1 MHKKNNA
8 RRVVA
13 SFAVLASTAA
23 LAAPTAEVEAFN
35 DYWSPGKPNP
45 RVCQSPLLVGTPL
58 GLPRC
63 MQASNVMTHLQNLQD
78 IASLNNGNRAS
89 GQPGYQASVDYVRS
103 TLERAGYQ
111 VRIQTFPFLA
121 FYPEGP
127 GSLAAV
133 APQPVQYTWEED
145 FAYADQ
151 TDPGNVTAPVVP
163 VDLALG
169 VGNASTSGCEMDD
182 FAGFPAGAIALI
194 QRGSCT
200 FGQKATN
207 AAAAGAAGAI
217 IFNQG
222 DTDTEDR
229 TGLLVATLGED
240 YEGGIPV
247 MFSTYANGV
256 EWASTEGLQLSM
268 NVDVVR
274 ERTETYNVL
283 AETRRGNPD
292 NVVMV
297 GAHLDSV
304 FEGPGI
310 NDNGSGSA
318 ALLEM
323 ATLMSKA
330 HPLNKVRFAWWG
342 AEESGLVGSTYYVNQ
357 LPEDEKAQIKAY
369 LNVDMIGSPNYA
381 NFIYDGDGSDFGLQG
396 PPGSGAIERL
406 FRSYFQLRN
415 APSEG
420 TEIDFRSDYAQFFDD
435 GIAFG
440 GLFTGAE
447 DVKTVEQAQRYGG
460 TAGESFDPC
469 YHSECDDLSNID
481 TEALELHGDAL
492 AFATS
497 WLSLSTKVIHDQIAA
512 AAEQSI
518 GAMRIQS
525 VQEKSRWG
533 HWIR

>member
-1 MHKKNNA
+1 MQKKNNA

-13 SFAVLASTAA
+13 SFALFASTAA
-23 LAAPTAEVEAFN
+23 LAAPAAEPAAFN
-35 DYWSPGKPNP
+35 EYWSPGKPDS
-45 RVCQSPLLVGTPL
+45 RICKSPLLVGTPL

-63 MQASNVMTHLQNLQD
+63 MQASNIVTHLQNLQD
-78 IASLNNGNRAS
+78 IASLNQGNRAS
-89 GQPGYQASVDYVRS
+89 GLSGYQASVGYVRS
-103 TLERAGYQ
+103 TLERAGYR
-111 VRIQTFPFLA
+111 VRVQAFPFLA
-121 FYPEGP
+121 FYPAGP
-127 GSLAAV
+127 GTLAAV
-133 APQPVQYTWEED
+133 TPQPVQYTLEED
-145 FAYADQ
+145 FTYADQ

-169 VGNASTSGCEMDD
+169 LGNTSTSGCEASD
-182 FAGFPAGAIALI
+182 FAGFPAGAIALM
-194 QRGSCT
+194 QRGTCP
-200 FGQKATN
+200 FGDKATN

-222 DTDTEDR
+222 DTEDR
-229 TGLLVATLGED
+229 KGLLVATLGED
-240 YEGGIPV
+240 YQGGIPV
-247 MFSTYANGV
+247 MFATYDNGV
-256 EWASTEGLQLSM
+256 SWSQTDGLQLSM
-268 NVDVVR
+268 SVDVVR
-274 ERTETYNVL
+274 KQSETYNVL
-283 AETRRGNPD
+283 AETRRGNPN

-357 LPEDEKAQIKAY
+357 LPEEEKRQIKAY
-369 LNVDMIGSPNYA
+369 LNVDMIGSPNYV

-406 FRSYFQLRN
+406 LRTYFQLRN

-447 DVKTVEQAQRYGG
+447 DIKSVEQAQRYGG
-460 TAGESFDPC
+460 TAGEAYDPC
-469 YHSECDDLSNID
+469 YHSACDNLGNIS

-497 WLSLSTKVIHDQIAA
+497 WLSLSTKMVDDEIAA

-518 GAMRIQS
+518 GTLRVQK

>member
-1 MHKKNNA
+1 MQKKKNA

-13 SFAVLASTAA
+13 SVALIASSAA
-23 LAAPTAEVEAFN
+23 LAAPTVEMAAFD
-35 DYWSPGKPNP
+35 DYWTPGKPDS
-45 RVCQSPLLVGTPL
+45 RVCKSPLLVGTPL

-63 MQASNVMTHLQNLQD
+63 MQATNIMTHLQKLQD

-89 GQPGYQASVDYVRS
+89 GQPGYDESVDYVRT

-111 VRIQTFPFLA
+111 VQIQTFPFLA
-121 FYPEGP
+121 FYPAGP
-127 GSLAAV
+127 GSLSAV
-133 APQPVQYTWEED
+133 TPQPMQYTWEED
-145 FAYADQ
+145 FTYADQ
-151 TDPGNVTAPVVP
+151 TDPGTVTAPVVP

-169 VGNASTSGCEMDD
+169 VGNTSTSGCEAAD

-194 QRGSCT
+194 QRGACT

-207 AAAAGAAGAI
+207 AAAAGASGAI

-222 DTDTEDR
+222 DTDDR
-229 TGLLVATLGED
+229 KGLMAATLGED
-240 YEGGIPV
+240 YRGGIPV
-247 MFSTYANGV
+247 LFATYENGV
-256 EWASTEGLQLSM
+256 TWAGTEGLQLSM
-268 NVDVVR
+268 NVNVVR
-274 ERTETYNVL
+274 EQTETYNVL
-283 AETRRGNPD
+283 AETRRGNPN
-292 NVVMV
+292 NVIMV

-330 HPLNKVRFAWWG
+330 RPINKVRFAWWG

-357 LPEDEKAQIKAY
+357 LPDEQKQQIKAY
-369 LNVDMIGSPNYA
+369 LNVDMIGSPNFA

-396 PPGSGAIERL
+396 PPGSASIERL
-406 FRSYFQLRN
+406 FSTYFQLRN

-420 TEIDFRSDYAQFFDD
+420 TEINFRSDYAQFFDD

-447 DVKTVEQAQRYGG
+447 GIKTIEQSQRYGG
-460 TAGESFDPC
+460 AANQPYDAC
-469 YHSECDDLSNID
+469 YHSECDDLSNLS

-492 AFATS
+492 AFTAS
-497 WLSLSTKVIHDQIAA
+497 WLSLSTKMIDDEIAA
-512 AAEQSI
+512 AEEQSI
-518 GAMRIQS
+518 GTMQIQQI
-525 VQEKSRWG
+525 QEKSRWG

>member
-8 RRVVA
+8 PRVVA
-13 SFAVLASTAA
+13 SLALIASASA
-23 LAAPTAEVEAFN
+23 LAAPSAETASFN
-35 DYWSPGKPNP
+35 EYWSPGKPDA
-45 RVCQSPLLVGTPL
+45 RVCRSPLLVGTPL

-63 MQASNVMTHLQNLQD
+63 MQAGNVMKHLENLQD
-78 IASLNNGNRAS
+78 IATLNDGNRAS
-89 GQPGYQASVDYVRS
+89 GQSGYQASVDYVRAQ
-103 TLERAGYQ
+103 LKRAGYQ
-111 VRIQTFPFLA
+111 VRVQAFPFQA
-121 FYPEGP
+121 FYPVSP
-127 GSLAAV
+127 GTLSAV
-133 APQPVQYTWEED
+133 APQQVQYVWNED
-145 FAYADQ
+145 FGYADQ
-151 TDPGNVTAPVVP
+151 TDPGNVTAAVVP

-169 VGNASTSGCEMDD
+169 LGNTSTSGCEPQD
-182 FAGFPAGAIALI
+182 FAGFPAGAIALM
-194 QRGSCT
+194 QRGTCT
-200 FGQKATN
+200 FGEKAEN
-207 AAAAGAAGAI
+207 AAAAGASGAV

-222 DTDTEDR
+222 DTEDR
-229 TGLLVATLGED
+229 RDLMAATLGEA
-240 YEGGIPV
+240 YAGGIPV
-247 MFSTYANGV
+247 IFATYDNGV
-256 EWASTEGLQLSM
+256 SWAQTEGLQLSM
-268 NVDVVR
+268 NVDVIR
-274 ERTETYNVL
+274 EQSETYNVL

-323 ATLMSKA
+323 AILMSRA

-342 AEESGLVGSTYYVNQ
+342 AEESGLVGSTYYVSQ
-357 LPEDEKAQIKAY
+357 LPQNQKERIKAY
-369 LNVDMIGSPNYA
+369 LNVDMVGSPNFV

-396 PPGSGAIERL
+396 PPGSAAIERL
-406 FRSYFQLRN
+406 LRSYFQLRRE
-415 APSEG
+415 PTEG
-420 TEIDFRSDYAQFFDD
+420 TEIDFRSDYAQFFED

-447 DVKTVEQAQRYGG
+447 GIKTVEQSQLYGG
-460 TAGESFDPC
+460 AANQPYDPC
-469 YHSECDDLSNID
+469 YHEACDDLGNVS

-497 WLSLSTKVIHDQIAA
+497 WLSLSTQMIDREIAEA
-512 AAEQSI
+512 EEQSS
-518 GAMRIQS
+518 AATRTLK

>member
-1 MHKKNNA
+1 MQKKNNA

-13 SFAVLASTAA
+13 SLALIASASA
-23 LAAPTAEVEAFN
+23 LAAPSAETARFDEL
-35 DYWSPGKPNP
+35 WSPGKPDS
-45 RVCQSPLLVGTPL
+45 RACQSPLLVGTPL

-63 MQASNVMTHLQNLQD
+63 MQASNIMKHLENLQD
-78 IASLNNGNRAS
+78 IAALNQGNRAS
-89 GQPGYQASVDYVRS
+89 GQPGYQASVDYVR
-103 TLERAGYQ
+103 THLERAGYE
-111 VRIQTFPFLA
+111 VRVQSFPFLA
-121 FYPEGP
+121 FYPAGP
-127 GSLAAV
+127 GSLNAV
-133 APQPVQYTWEED
+133 TPQPVQYTWEED
-145 FAYADQ
+145 FTYADQ
-151 TDPGNVTAPVVP
+151 TDPGNVTAPVVA
-163 VDLALG
+163 VDLSLG
-169 VGNASTSGCEMDD
+169 AGNTSTSGCEAAD
-182 FAGFPAGAIALI
+182 FAGFPAGAIALM
-194 QRGSCT
+194 QRGTCP
-200 FGQKATN
+200 FGDKATN
-207 AAAAGAAGAI
+207 AAAAGASGAI

-222 DTDTEDR
+222 DTEDR
-229 TGLLVATLGED
+229 KGLMAATLGED
-240 YEGGIPV
+240 YQGGIPV
-247 MFSTYANGV
+247 LFSTYDLGV
-256 EWASTEGLQLSM
+256 AWAGTEGLQMSM

-274 ERTETYNVL
+274 EQTETFNVL
-283 AETRRGNPD
+283 AETRRGNPN
-292 NVVMV
+292 NVIVV

-304 FEGPGI
+304 FEGAGI

-323 ATLMSKA
+323 AVLMGKA

-357 LPEDEKAQIKAY
+357 LPDEEKQRIKAY

-396 PPGSGAIERL
+396 PPGSAAIERL

-415 APSEG
+415 EPSEG

-447 DVKTVEQAQRYGG
+447 DIKSQEQAQRYGG
-460 TAGESFDPC
+460 TAGQSFDPC
-469 YHSECDDLSNID
+469 YHTECDNLGNIS

-497 WLSLSTKVIHDQIAA
+497 WLSLSTKMVDDEIAA

-518 GAMRIQS
+518 GTMRIQQ
-525 VQEKSRWG
+525 VQERSRWG
-533 HWIR
+533 LWIR

>member
-8 RRVVA
+8 VRVVA
-13 SFAVLASTAA
+13 SLALIASSAA
-23 LAAPTAEVEAFN
+23 LAAPKADTAQFN
-35 DYWSPGKPNP
+35 DFWTPAKPNAALC
-45 RVCQSPLLVGTPL
+45 RSPLLVGTPV

-63 MQASNVMTHLQNLQD
+63 MQASNVMKHLEALQD
-78 IASLNNGNRAS
+78 IATLNGGNRAS
-89 GQPGYQASVDYVRS
+89 GQPGYQASLDYVRS
-103 TLERAGYQ
+103 RLQRAGYR
-111 VRIQTFPFLA
+111 VEVQTFPFLA
-121 FYPEGP
+121 FYPANP
-127 GSLAAV
+127 GTLSAV
-133 APQPVQYTWEED
+133 APQTVQYVWEED
-145 FAYADQ
+145 FTYADQ

-169 VGNASTSGCEMDD
+169 AGNTSTSGCEPED
-182 FAGFPAGAIALI
+182 FAGFPAGAIALM
-194 QRGSCT
+194 QRGSCA

-222 DTDTEDR
+222 DTEDR
-229 TGLLVATLGED
+229 KGLLVATLGED
-240 YEGGIPV
+240 YAGGIPV
-247 MFSTYANGV
+247 LFSTYDNGV
-256 EWASTEGLQLSM
+256 AWSQTAGLQLSM

-274 ERTETYNVL
+274 EQTETYNLL
-283 AETRRGNPD
+283 AETRRGDPS

-304 FEGPGI
+304 FEGAGI

-323 ATLMSKA
+323 ALLMSKA
-330 HPLNKVRFAWWG
+330 RPENKVRFAWWG

-357 LPEDEKAQIKAY
+357 LPDEQKQRIKAY

-396 PPGSGAIERL
+396 PPGSAAIERL
-406 FRSYFQLRN
+406 LRTYFQLRN

-420 TEIDFRSDYAQFFDD
+420 TEIDFRSDYAQFFED

-447 DVKTVEQAQRYGG
+447 DIKTEEQAQRYGG
-460 TAGESFDPC
+460 AAGQSFDPC
-469 YHSECDDLSNID
+469 YHNECDDLGNISI
-481 TEALELHGDAL
+481 EALELHGDAL

-497 WLSLSTKVIHDQIAA
+497 WLSLSTKMIDDEIAA

-518 GAMRIQS
+518 GTMRIQQ

>member
-1 MHKKNNA
+1 MQKKNNA

-13 SFAVLASTAA
+13 SFALLASSAA
-23 LAAPTAEVEAFN
+23 LAAPSAEIAAFD
-35 DYWSPGKPNP
+35 DYWSPGKPDA
-45 RVCQSPLLVGTPL
+45 RVCRSPLLVGTPL

-63 MQASNVMTHLQNLQD
+63 MQASNVMLHLQNLQD

-89 GQPGYQASVDYVRS
+89 GQPGYQASVDYVRR
-103 TLERAGYQ
+103 TLERAGYR
-111 VRIQTFPFLA
+111 VRVQAFPFLA

-127 GSLAAV
+127 GALAAV
-133 APQPVQYTWEED
+133 APQGVQYTWEED
-145 FAYADQ
+145 FTYADQ
-151 TDPGNVTAPVVP
+151 TDPGTVTAPVVP

-169 VGNASTSGCEMDD
+169 LGNTSTSGCEPGD
-182 FAGFPAGAIALI
+182 FAGFPAGAIALM
-194 QRGSCT
+194 QRGDCP

-222 DTDTEDR
+222 DTEDR
-229 TGLLVATLGED
+229 RGLLVATLGED

-247 MFSTYANGV
+247 LFSTYDNGAA
-256 EWASTEGLQLSM
+256 WAGTAGLQLSM

-292 NVVMV
+292 NVIMV

-304 FEGPGI
+304 FEGAGI

-323 ATLMSKA
+323 ATLMSRA
-330 HPLNKVRFAWWG
+330 YPLNKVRFAWWG
-342 AEESGLVGSTYYVNQ
+342 AEESGLVGSTYYVNE
-357 LPEDEKAQIKAY
+357 LPEEEKKQIKAY

-415 APSEG
+415 AQSEG
-420 TEIDFRSDYAQFFDD
+420 TEIDFRSDYAQFFED

-447 DVKTVEQAQRYGG
+447 GVKSVEQAQRYGG
-460 TAGESFDPC
+460 AAGQAYDSC
-469 YHSECDDLSNID
+469 YHTKCDDLTNIS

-497 WLSLSTKVIHDQIAA
+497 WLSLSTKMIDDEIAA

-518 GAMRIQS
+518 GSMRIQQ

>member
-13 SFAVLASTAA
+13 SLALFASTAA
-23 LAAPTAEVEAFN
+23 LAAPTADTAAFS
-35 DYWSPGKPNP
+35 DYWSPDKPDS
-45 RVCQSPLLVGTPL
+45 RACRSPLLVGTPL

-103 TLERAGYQ
+103 TLEKAGYQ
-111 VRIQTFPFLA
+111 VRVQAFPFLA
-121 FYPEGP
+121 FYPQGP

-133 APQPVQYTWEED
+133 TPQPVQYTWEED
-145 FAYADQ
+145 FTYADQ

-163 VDLALG
+163 VDLSLG
-169 VGNASTSGCEMDD
+169 LGNTSTSGCEPAD
-182 FAGFPAGAIALI
+182 FAGFPAGAIALM
-194 QRGSCT
+194 QRGTCA
-200 FGQKATN
+200 FEDKAEN
-207 AAAAGAAGAI
+207 AAAAGAVGAI

-222 DTDTEDR
+222 DTEDR
-229 TGLLVATLGED
+229 RGLMAATLGET

-247 MFSTYANGV
+247 LFSTYDNGV
-256 EWASTEGLQLSM
+256 TWAGTEGLQLSM

-274 ERTETYNVL
+274 ERTETFNVL
-283 AETRRGNPD
+283 AETRRGNPN

-304 FEGPGI
+304 FEGAGI

-342 AEESGLVGSTYYVNQ
+342 AEESGLVGSTYYVTQ
-357 LPEDEKAQIKAY
+357 LPEEEKQQIKAY
-369 LNVDMIGSPNYA
+369 LNVDMIGSPNFA

-447 DVKTVEQAQRYGG
+447 DIKSVEQAQRYGG
-460 TAGESFDPC
+460 TAGLAYDPC
-469 YHSECDDLSNID
+469 YHSECDDLTNISS
-481 TEALELHGDAL
+481 EALELHGDAL
-492 AFATS
+492 AFTTS
-497 WLSLSTKVIHDQIAA
+497 WLSLSTKVIDDQIAA
-512 AAEQSI
+512 AAEQNI
-518 GAMRIQS
+518 GAMRTQQ

-533 HWIR
+533 LWIR

>member
-1 MHKKNNA
+1 MQKQKIA

-13 SFAVLASTAA
+13 SFAFFASTAA
-23 LAAPTAEVEAFN
+23 LAAPTAELAAFN
-35 DYWSPGKPNP
+35 DYWSPDKPDSRACKSP
-45 RVCQSPLLVGTPL
+45 RLVGTPVE
-58 GLPRC
+58 LPRC
-63 MQASNVMTHLQNLQD
+63 MQASNVMIHLQNLQD

-89 GQPGYQASVDYVRS
+89 GQPGYQASVDYVRT
-103 TLERAGYQ
+103 TLRRAGYR
-111 VRIQTFPFLA
+111 VTVQTFPFLA
-121 FYPEGP
+121 FYPAGP

-133 APQPVQYTWEED
+133 APQPAQYVWEED

-169 VGNASTSGCEMDD
+169 AGNTSTSGCEAED
-182 FAGFPAGAIALI
+182 FAGFPAGAIALM
-194 QRGSCT
+194 QRGTCP
-200 FGQKATN
+200 FGDKATN

-222 DTDTEDR
+222 DTEDR
-229 TGLLVATLGED
+229 KALLVATLGEG

-247 MFSTYANGV
+247 MFSTYDNGV
-256 EWASTEGLQLSM
+256 AWAATEGLQLSM

-274 ERTETYNVL
+274 KRTETYNVL
-283 AETRRGNPD
+283 AETRRGNPN

-304 FEGPGI
+304 YEGPGI
-310 NDNGSGSA
+310 SDNGTGSA

-323 ATLMSKA
+323 ATLMSRA
-330 HPLNKVRFAWWG
+330 RPENKVRFAWWG

-357 LPEDEKAQIKAY
+357 LPEEQKRQIKAY

-406 FRSYFQLRN
+406 FRSYFELRGQ
-415 APSEG
+415 PTEG
-420 TEIDFRSDYAQFFDD
+420 TQIDFRSDYAQFFED

-447 DVKTVEQAQRYGG
+447 GIKTVEQAQRYGG
-460 TAGESFDPC
+460 TAGQPFDPC
-469 YHSECDDLSNID
+469 YHTKCDDITNVS

-497 WLSLSTKVIHDQIAA
+497 WLSLSTKIIDDEIAA
-512 AAEQSI
+512 AGQRSI
-518 GAMRIQS
+518 GAMRMQQA
-525 VQEKSRWG
+525 QEKSRWG

>member
-1 MHKKNNA
+1 MQKKNNA

-13 SFAVLASTAA
+13 SFALLASTAS
-23 LAAPTAEVEAFN
+23 LAAPTAEIAAFD
-35 DYWSPGKPNP
+35 DYWSPGKPDS
-45 RVCQSPLLVGTPL
+45 RVCRSPLLVGTPL

-103 TLERAGYQ
+103 TLERAGYR
-111 VRIQTFPFLA
+111 VRVQTFPFLA

-133 APQPVQYTWEED
+133 APQAVQYTWEED
-145 FAYADQ
+145 FTYADQ
-151 TDPGNVTAPVVP
+151 TDPGTVTAPVVP

-169 VGNASTSGCEMDD
+169 LGNTSTSGCEPGD
-182 FAGFPAGAIALI
+182 FAGFPAGAIALM
-194 QRGSCT
+194 QRGDCP

-222 DTDTEDR
+222 DTEDR
-229 TGLLVATLGED
+229 KALLVATLGED
-240 YEGGIPV
+240 YDGGIPV
-247 MFSTYANGV
+247 LFSTYDNGAA
-256 EWASTEGLQLSM
+256 WAGTQGLQLSM

-292 NVVMV
+292 NVIMV

-323 ATLMSKA
+323 ATLMSRA
-330 HPLNKVRFAWWG
+330 YPLNKVRFAWWG
-342 AEESGLVGSTYYVNQ
+342 AEESGLVGSTYYVNE
-357 LPEDEKAQIKAY
+357 LPEEEKKQIKAY

-447 DVKTVEQAQRYGG
+447 DIKSVEQAQRYGG
-460 TAGESFDPC
+460 SAGQAYDSC
-469 YHSECDDLSNID
+469 YHNECDDLTNIS

-492 AFATS
+492 AFTTS
-497 WLSLSTKVIHDQIAA
+497 WLSLSTKMIDDEIAA

-518 GAMRIQS
+518 GTMRIQQ

>member
-1 MHKKNNA
+1 MQKKNNA

-13 SFAVLASTAA
+13 SLALIASASA
-23 LAAPTAEVEAFN
+23 LAAPSAETARF
-35 DYWSPGKPNP
+35 DDFWSPGKPDP
-45 RVCQSPLLVGTPL
+45 RVCRSPLLVGTPL

-63 MQASNVMTHLQNLQD
+63 LQASNVMKHLENLQD
-78 IASLNNGNRAS
+78 IATLNDGNRAS
-89 GQPGYQASVDYVRS
+89 GQSGYQASVDYVRT
-103 TLERAGYQ
+103 TLERAGYR
-111 VRIQTFPFLA
+111 VRVQAFPFLA
-121 FYPEGP
+121 FYPVGP

-133 APQPVQYTWEED
+133 TPQPVQYVWEED
-145 FAYADQ
+145 FTYADQ
-151 TDPGNVTAPVVP
+151 TDPGNVTAAVVP

-169 VGNASTSGCEMDD
+169 LGNTSTSGCEPAD
-182 FAGFPAGAIALI
+182 FAGFPAGAIALM
-194 QRGSCT
+194 QRGTCP
-200 FGQKATN
+200 FEDKAEN
-207 AAAAGAAGAI
+207 AAAAGAVGAV

-222 DTDTEDR
+222 DTEDR
-229 TGLLVATLGED
+229 KGLMVATLGET

-247 MFSTYANGV
+247 MFATYDNGV
-256 EWASTEGLQLSM
+256 TWAQTEGLQLSM
-268 NVDVVR
+268 NVDVIR
-274 ERTETYNVL
+274 EESETYNVL

-342 AEESGLVGSTYYVNQ
+342 AEESGLVGSTYYVTQ
-357 LPEDEKAQIKAY
+357 LPEEEKQQIKAY

-396 PPGSGAIERL
+396 PPGSAAIERL
-406 FRSYFQLRN
+406 FRTYFQLRN

-447 DVKTVEQAQRYGG
+447 GIKTVEQSQLYGG
-460 TAGESFDPC
+460 AANQPYDPC
-469 YHSECDDLSNID
+469 YHNECDDLGNIS

-492 AFATS
+492 AFTTS
-497 WLSLSTKVIHDQIAA
+497 WLSLSTKMIDDQIAA

-518 GAMRIQS
+518 GTMRIQQA
-525 VQEKSRWG
+525 QERSRWG
-533 HWIR
+533 HWIK